1 MARQRWLRS
10 WLIRLLVLGVVGVA
24 VVAVAAVR
32 SAQPDD
38 DVRSIARPVEDAVF
52 VTVEE
57 GRLTSR
63 VVTRGNVIAASPTT
77 VTVTEAPPDR
87 DPVLTSVPVIGAAVN
102 EGDVLYELSGRPVI
116 ALMAAVPAYRDLR
129 PGDTGPDVAGLQA
142 VLQRLQ
148 LYSKSVDG
156 TYGVSTA
163 AALAGLYAS
172 RGYEPI
178 APSADLVAHLD
189 QLIQQRSQLAAQ
201 VPQDDASAESVT
213 AQTRQLD
220 RQIADARAALGT
232 PFIRRE
238 FVHLPALPSVVQTVS
253 QPVGAVVEPGSSLL
267 SVSSGAVAVRIDFLE
282 PGFERLIGREVE
294 LDLQPG
300 EQPSVGAVT
309 GQVTNA
315 EGEAALVVSS
325 DALTAEQIGTNVRVT
340 IIDHAAIGVTL
351 LVPRTAITTAGSGQ
365 SYVDKQRGEGRLV
378 RVPVTVIAEADG
390 TVALTVGDRSEL
402 AVGDLI
408 RLSPP

>member
-1 MARQRWLRS
+1 
-10 WLIRLLVLGVVGVA
+10 
-24 VVAVAAVR
+24 
-32 SAQPDD
+32 
-38 DVRSIARPVEDAVF
+38 
-52 VTVEE
+52 
-57 GRLTSR
+57 
-63 VVTRGNVIAASPTT
+63 
-77 VTVTEAPPDR
+77 
-87 DPVLTSVPVIGAAVN
+87 
-102 EGDVLYELSGRPVI
+102 
-116 ALMAAVPAYRDLR
+116 
-129 PGDTGPDVAGLQA
+129 
-142 VLQRLQ
+142 
-148 LYSKSVDG
+148 
-156 TYGVSTA
+156 
-163 AALAGLYAS
+163 
-172 RGYEPI
+172 
-178 APSADLVAHLD
+178 
-189 QLIQQRSQLAAQ
+189 
-201 VPQDDASAESVT
+201 
-213 AQTRQLD
+213 
-220 RQIADARAALGT
+220 
-232 PFIRRE
+232 
-238 FVHLPALPSVVQTVS
+238 
-253 QPVGAVVEPGSSLL
+253 
-267 SVSSGAVAVRIDFLE
+267 VRIDFLE

-309 GQVTNA
+309 GEVTNA